1 MSGNFDFMKNIL
13 PSAYDNWVESEKLA
27 HIDYKKAAQAMR
39 NAMEVVATQ
48 YISKNKLTDKFMK
61 EVKSDYHDLKKVEL
75 KYKLD
80 FLEKNGLINDPGLA
94 SKYILH
100 NGRKRD
106 DFFDFSRDV
115 GNNSSHPGEIVTY
128 SELCTCLTGWHK
140 VLREMYKPKNAGA
153 FKEGKMPIGE
163 YEIYHCEIPKDRDRS
178 HCILEYY
185 AIKPGNIVD
194 QYALIREYDKKAVG
208 ATGKKFLK
216 RNVDA
221 IDIAK
226 QEADTFTIGMPDVEE
241 ITPYES
247 NKTNSYLFAYIFR
260 RKPQALEDVLKKGLT
275 LPERL
280 KLCRQIAECLLGL
293 HQSSIPIYHRLL
305 SYGSIYLC
313 DYHDMKKGWIPY
325 LTKFDFSKLELANDD
340 MTIRDFADDAKDS
353 MPSEMSKYIH
363 PQWSSGNWEAVD
375 EYALS
380 ILCVDILNGG
390 IVKSLDEQKD
400 AMEDMEDEGVSGEL
414 INCLKAMRSDERPG
428 LEYVLEFLNE
438 EEKKWS

>member
-48 YISKNKLTDKFMK
+48 YISKNKLTEKFIK

-80 FLEKNGLINDPGLA
+80 KKKKNGLINDPGLA

-163 YEIYHCEIPKDRDRS
+163 YEIYNCEITKDRDRS

-185 AIKPGNIVD
+185 AIKPGTIVD
-194 QYALIREYDKKAVG
+194 QYALIREYDKKAV
-208 ATGKKFLK
+208 
-216 RNVDA
+216 
-221 IDIAK
+221 
-226 QEADTFTIGMPDVEE
+226 
-241 ITPYES
+241 
-247 NKTNSYLFAYIFR
+247 
-260 RKPQALEDVLKKGLT
+260 
-275 LPERL
+275 
-280 KLCRQIAECLLGL
+280 
-293 HQSSIPIYHRLL
+293 
-305 SYGSIYLC
+305 
-313 DYHDMKKGWIPY
+313 
-325 LTKFDFSKLELANDD
+325 
-340 MTIRDFADDAKDS
+340 
-353 MPSEMSKYIH
+353 
-363 PQWSSGNWEAVD
+363 
-375 EYALS
+375 
-380 ILCVDILNGG
+380 
-390 IVKSLDEQKD
+390 
-400 AMEDMEDEGVSGEL
+400 
-414 INCLKAMRSDERPG
+414 
-428 LEYVLEFLNE
+428 
-438 EEKKWS
+438 